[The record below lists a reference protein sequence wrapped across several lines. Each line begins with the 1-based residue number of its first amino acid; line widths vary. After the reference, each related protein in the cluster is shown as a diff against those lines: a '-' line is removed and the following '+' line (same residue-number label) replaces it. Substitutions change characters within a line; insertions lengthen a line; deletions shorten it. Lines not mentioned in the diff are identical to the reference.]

1 MCVKRYTPD
10 NLQKVQISNQNSD
23 CIHFSL
29 CHWTRLMWLRLLL
42 LLLLLRNA
50 RSFLC
55 HEWTNLRGHIFFSPP
70 LTHSSALLHSS
81 HTHATITSYDLC
93 FLRLIYH
100 CIAPN
105 CLSSLGELHWAP
117 SRTWWASDERKNTL
131 RSHQPYSKQQQG
143 QGKLS
148 LCAKARKTLNL
159 KKIKK
164 KNSTNQPRYISHKLK
179 IDWEAHKLFVDF
191 LHCNTHLTITQ
202 QLSSNPLCLLLASA
216 STIGLNDWVR
226 ACCTTG

>member
-29 CHWTRLMWLRLLL
+29 CHWTRLMWLRLL

-117 SRTWWASDERKNTL
+117 SRTWRASDERKNTL

-159 KKIKK
+159 KKKK
-164 KNSTNQPRYISHKLK
+164 KKIAQISPDTSHTSSRSTGRPTNFSCTSCT
-179 IDWEAHKLFVDF
+179 V
-191 LHCNTHLTITQ
+191 THIWQ
-202 QLSSNPLCLLLASA
+202 SRSSCHPIPSAFSWLPLPP
-216 STIGLNDWVR
+216 
-226 ACCTTG
+226 